1 MARRGN
7 KDLYASAYKTGGGSR
22 VTPQVSVT
30 TRNEKTQMKKLLQY
44 AAVLT
49 AVLALS
55 ATAFAGECCDKAVK
69 NAKSGKACEACTKG
83 CCKEAV
89 GKASK
94 AGETKACKA
103 CSPKEKK

>member
-1 MARRGN
+1 MCRLRPKSHAT
-7 KDLYASAYKTGGGSR
+7 KDK
-22 VTPQVSVT
+22 
-30 TRNEKTQMKKLLQY
+30 KQMKKVTQF
-44 AAVLT
+44 AAVLV

-69 NAKSGKACEACTKG
+69 SAKAGKACEKCTEKS

-89 GKASK
+89 AKASK